1 MSKNYYDILEIQ
13 KNSDDNEIKKAYR
26 KLALKWHPDK
36 NPDNREEAELR
47 FKEISEAYSVLSD
60 SEKKSNYDRF
70 GDANGGGGF
79 ENVFRGNGFQ
89 HSRQHQQHQPF
100 NSPDDIFKMFFGGG
114 SPFGSQFDDMS
125 GMNQFQQ
132 ESMQRMRKCEPKI
145 VVIPI
150 SLLDIYNGSH
160 KKVTIPVKKICI
172 TCSGKGGINIK
183 MCDGCK
189 GTGISV
195 ITRMIGP
202 GMIQKIQNTCK
213 MCGGNKTVS
222 STPCKKCD
230 TRGII
235 AEEKTF
241 VLTVVKGAQN
251 DDKIVYE
258 NEGNEMVNELKG
270 DIIFVIKEDNK
281 TNFVKKGN
289 NLIYEYEIFLG
300 NSICG
305 VLVEFDHLNGEK
317 IIYKEDNIIP
327 HNSFRVIKNKGMPI
341 KGKDGE
347 FGDLY
352 VVYVIKNYDVK
363 LTKAQKE
370 IFAEVLPCKKIDNK
384 AADNVSAN
392 EKNFQHNFSLSGI

>member
-70 GDANGGGGF
+70 GDPNGGGGF

-89 HSRQHQQHQPF
+89 HSRQQQHSF

-125 GMNQFQQ
+125 GMNQFHQ

-160 KKVTIPVKKICI
+160 KKVTIPVKKICT

-183 MCDGCK
+183 ICDGCK

-213 MCGGNKTVS
+213 MCGGNKSVS

-230 TRGII
+230 ARGII

-241 VLTVVKGAQN
+241 VLTIVK
-251 DDKIVYE
+251 
-258 NEGNEMVNELKG
+258 ELKG

-289 NLIYEYEIFLG
+289 NLIYEYEILLG

-327 HNSFRVIKNKGMPI
+327 HNSFRMIKNKGMPV
-341 KGKDGE
+341 KGKDSE

-384 AADNVSAN
+384 AVDNVPIN
-392 EKNFQHNFSLSGI
+392 EKNFQHNFSLSMI